1 MVVQVYVMGRNCR
14 LGAQKCCWVD
24 APRNRKHTERKQ
36 FFFLLLSNTP
46 SVTCPCKHTP
56 PQPPP
61 HYCHHNITIIHTHH
75 KHIYI
80 YHIDTH
86 ITKHKNTQPCTHT
99 SPYAQISPHTH
110 TLPHTHTTC
119 THHIYTNPKYTTIT
133 NTDPFTHCSWQS
145 LIGSQLAKQK
155 CSLQN
160 LHFDIM

>member
-1 MVVQVYVMGRNCR
+1 MLWEETAVLGHRNVAG
-14 LGAQKCCWVD
+14 LMLPGTGNTLKASS
-24 APRNRKHTERKQ
+24 

-75 KHIYI
+75 KPIYTYHIY
-80 YHIDTH
+80 TH

-119 THHIYTNPKYTTIT
+119 THHIYTNTKYTTTT
-133 NTDPFTHCSWQS
+133 NTDTLTHCSWQS
-145 LIGSQLAKQK
+145 LIESQLEKQK
-155 CSLQN
+155 CSLQS